1 MVGEANRCQ
10 NVRVVRWRGA
20 GEGEEGERKKKKRR
34 EAREKEGRCVG
45 VSPLFSLVWTHKSSQ
60 PEYRH

>member
-10 NVRVVRWRGA
+10 NVRVVGWRG
-20 GEGEEGERKKKKRR
+20 GWGRGRKKEKKRR

-45 VSPLFSLVWTHKSSQ
+45 VSPLFSIVWTHKSSQ

>member
-1 MVGEANRCQ
+1 MSGWWGGGGLGKGEK
-10 NVRVVRWRGA
+10 
-20 GEGEEGERKKKKRR
+20 ERKKERR